1 MQIISGWTDRVILY
15 SISYFRLNVS
25 PFHFRRIS
33 VKIAILTK
41 EFPPH
46 IYGGAGIH
54 VEYLSRELKRTA
66 RGKHSIQLLCFGD
79 QHETSPHWEVSG
91 VEPPA
96 VIHSYDQRHGALLDA
111 LYRDVTMLSRL
122 READVVHC
130 HTWYTHLAGSLLK
143 QLLGA
148 PLVLTTHSL
157 EPHRPWKRE
166 QLDRAYRASSWIEK
180 TAYENADGVIA
191 VSEAMKRDV
200 HLLYG
205 VDHERI
211 RVIHNGIDEEKY
223 HPSKNPYVLEKYG
236 IDLKKPFVLAVARL
250 TRQKGMT
257 HFLDAAGHFEPGIQV
272 VMCAS
277 APDTPGMMQETV
289 ERVSRLKKE
298 TANKIIWVTETVPV
312 QDLIVLYSETSVF
325 VCPSIYEPFGIVN
338 LEAMACGAPVVAS
351 AVGGI
356 REVVVDGVTGSLVSF
371 EASSENDSEPL
382 SPETFAKDLANAV
395 NDLIA
400 SPEKRKAMG
409 IRARE
414 RVKERFSWKAVAEKT
429 LEFYT
434 HLQKKDR
441 A

>member
-1 MQIISGWTDRVILY
+1 M
-15 SISYFRLNVS
+15 
-25 PFHFRRIS
+25 
-33 VKIAILTK
+33 KIAILTK

-46 IYGGAGIH
+46 VYGGAGIH
-54 VEYLSRELKRTA
+54 VEYLSRELRRA
-66 RGKHSIQLLCFGD
+66 AGGRHSIELLCFGD
-79 QHETSPHWEVSG
+79 QQETSDRWKVNG
-91 VEPPA
+91 VEPPTA
-96 VIHSYDQRHGALLDA
+96 LDSYDQRHGALLDA
-111 LYRDVTMLSRL
+111 LYRDVAMLGRL

-130 HTWYTHLAGSLLK
+130 HTWYTHLAGCLLK
-143 QLLGA
+143 QMVGA

-166 QLDRAYRASSWIEK
+166 QLDTAYRASSWIEK

-191 VSEAMKRDV
+191 VSQAMKKDV

-205 VDHERI
+205 VDHDKI
-211 RVIHNGIDEEKY
+211 RVIHNGIDEDQYRPTKD
-223 HPSKNPYVLEKYG
+223 PSVLKKYG
-236 IDLKKPFVLAVARL
+236 IDPDRPFVLAVARL
-250 TRQKGMT
+250 TRQKGMA
-257 HFLDAAGHFEPGIQV
+257 HFLDAAGYLESGIQV

-277 APDTPGMMQETV
+277 TPDTPGMMQETM
-289 ERVSRLKKE
+289 EKIARVRKRSSN
-298 TANKIIWVTETVPV
+298 TIIWVTETVPV

-356 REVVVDGVTGSLVSF
+356 REVVVEGVTGSLVSF
-371 EASSENDSEPL
+371 ETSSEDDSEPR

-395 NDLIA
+395 NTLIA
-400 SPEKRKAMG
+400 SPEKKREMG
-409 IRARE
+409 LRARE
-414 RVKERFSWKAVAEKT
+414 RVKEYFSWKAVAEKT

-434 HLQKKDR
+434 DLRDTNR